1 MKPSSNTSLAP
12 PQLPVRPQSTPA
24 LPAPQANAGQEGPP
38 PGMLAVE
45 PPKDQRKLSWRKR
58 SSQKLRQ
65 GWDSTQ
71 DVALD
76 LSASATDTLSRAPLL
91 GQDFRSKTTLLS
103 KDLRDTKRGRVGEE
117 QLCEHCSGFPISACW
132 DETRPQ
138 VSHIVWETPLERIIR
153 LSSWCPLC
161 RLFLHMIS
169 RPQNDPLKSPEVA
182 KHVPKDVV
190 GFSMPQLLQK
200 EWKFIDKNWPFGRTS
215 KDGAASTYALE
226 EMEGTIALKA
236 AGPLAA
242 TTVVGLGVLFS
253 KGPDIRDANEL
264 VKWGNE
270 IEQEK
275 QIRYRKKV
283 SLQVTLCTSKSTQQP
298 PGLLLIKCQ
307 GFTASPGSELADLSK
322 FYMRV
327 ADSRIPLQLENE
339 AKQMVYGHKL
349 NPRWIDLS
357 ITKQWLWECET
368 KHGTK
373 CSEHGWEVIRKPP
386 QYLRVIDVQRQCI
399 VDGSPSCR
407 YIALSYMWGGFIGQA
422 LTYAN
427 KEELMQEGG
436 LAKHRARIPRTILD
450 AMEVVAA
457 LGERYLWADTLC
469 KLQEN
474 DDRAKKETEE
484 MDRVYGGALLTLVAA
499 SGTNADAGL
508 QGVQRISIAPDTPGV
523 ERHLEQNS
531 TEFQGANIIAPLDH
545 SQNVESTPWNRR
557 GWTFQERL
565 LSRRLLV
572 FAHNEAIWYCR
583 EDMENGDYG
592 DYGSGIHPL
601 DFLTLKSSWLASSG
615 AWMDGSLVKDR
626 YSRTHL
632 VRSGRLSEYIRAVEQ
647 YTPRQLTFQ
656 TDVLFAFAGLGSIFE
671 RSFESRLLFGLPES
685 ILDVALLWRPAEPLK
700 RRFCT
705 DKDGRP
711 VHFPSWSW
719 AGWEGA
725 VRYDRPFVMQRDGD
739 GNIKGYGRALPGE
752 EGEEGI
758 RPLVRWH
765 TWDNELGRFEA
776 INGQCGRGF
785 PVPSEGIP
793 REWRDNAFGGNRAPH
808 SLVPDG
814 FVDTTLLRPYH
825 LMFATSSVTSF
836 RLGPLMTMPFTTEA
850 PGPDPLLP
858 QCSIL
863 REGGDVVGNLTLDRV
878 STLPPD
884 GYQKE
889 FIVLAETHKMNPDG
903 GVGEFKDY
911 LVMLIAKSQHGEIY
925 ERLGLGNVDQQA
937 FELAAP
943 EIKTIILG

>member
-1 MKPSSNTSLAP
+1 
-12 PQLPVRPQSTPA
+12 
-24 LPAPQANAGQEGPP
+24 
-38 PGMLAVE
+38 ML
-45 PPKDQRKLSWRKR
+45 
-58 SSQKLRQ
+58 
-65 GWDSTQ
+65 
-71 DVALD
+71 
-76 LSASATDTLSRAPLL
+76 
-91 GQDFRSKTTLLS
+91 
-103 KDLRDTKRGRVGEE
+103 
-117 QLCEHCSGFPISACW
+117 
-132 DETRPQ
+132 
-138 VSHIVWETPLERIIR
+138 
-153 LSSWCPLC
+153 
-161 RLFLHMIS
+161 S
-169 RPQNDPLKSPEVA
+169 RPQNDPLRHPEVD
-182 KHVPKDVV
+182 KHAPKDVK

-200 EWKFIDKNWPFGRTS
+200 DWKFIDTNWPFGRTS
-215 KDGAASTYALE
+215 KDGASSTYALE
-226 EMEGTIALKA
+226 EMEGNIVFKA

-253 KGPDIRDANEL
+253 NGPDISNANDL
-264 VKWGNE
+264 VKYGNE

-283 SLQVTLCTSKSTQQP
+283 SLQVTLYTSKSTKEP
-298 PGLLLIKCQ
+298 PGLLLVKCK
-307 GFTASPGSELADLSK
+307 GFTANPGSELADLTK

-327 ADSRIPLQLENE
+327 ADSRIPLIVENE
-339 AKQMVYGHKL
+339 AQQMVYGHKL

-373 CSEHGWEVIRKPP
+373 CSEHGWEAIRKSP

-407 YIALSYMWGGFIGQA
+407 YVALSYMWGGFIGLA

-427 KEELMQEGG
+427 REELMQDGS
-436 LAKHRARIPRTILD
+436 LKRHRERIPRTIID
-450 AMEVVAA
+450 AMEVVEA

-474 DDRAKKETEE
+474 DDRARKETQE

-508 QGVQRISIAPDTPGV
+508 QGVQRTTVAPDTPGV
-523 ERHLEQNS
+523 ERQLQQTY
-531 TEFQGANIIAPLDH
+531 TEIQGANIIAPLDH

-583 EDMENGDYG
+583 SMTCREDMENGGYG

-601 DFLTLKSSWLASSG
+601 DFLTLKSSWLASDG

-632 VRSGRLSEYIRAVEQ
+632 VRSGRLAEYIRAVEQ

-700 RRFCT
+700 RRFCK
-705 DKDGRP
+705 DKDGNL

-725 VRYDRPFVMQRDGD
+725 VRYDRPFVMRRDGD
-739 GNIKGYGRALPGE
+739 GNITSYGRARPGE

-758 RPLVRWH
+758 RPLLRWH
-765 TWDNELGRFEA
+765 IWSSDLARFEA

-793 REWRDNAFGGNRAPH
+793 REWQHNAFGGNRLPRQ
-808 SLVPDG
+808 LVPDG
-814 FVDTTLLRPYH
+814 LVDTALLRPYH

-836 RLGPLMTMPFTTEA
+836 HLGPPMTMLRNTGDT
-850 PGPDPLLP
+850 GSSSILP
-858 QCSIL
+858 HCSIL
-863 REGGDVVGNLTLDRV
+863 SAQGHVVGSLTLDRV
-878 STLPPD
+878 NTAPTD

-889 FIVLAETHKMNPDG
+889 FIVIAETHKFNHDG

-911 LVMLIAKSQHGEIY
+911 LIMLVARSQHANIY
-925 ERLGLGNVDQQA
+925 KRLGLGSVDQKA
-937 FELAAP
+937 FESAAP
-943 EIKTIILG
+943 EIKTIILD